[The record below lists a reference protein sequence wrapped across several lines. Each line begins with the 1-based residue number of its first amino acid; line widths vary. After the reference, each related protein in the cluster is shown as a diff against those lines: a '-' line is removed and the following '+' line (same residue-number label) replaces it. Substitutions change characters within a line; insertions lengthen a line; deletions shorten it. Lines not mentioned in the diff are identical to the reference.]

1 VTADADTDADA
12 DADTVA
18 QDIRTGA
25 VAAVRIRYGN
35 GARGAITVTTA
46 SPDPPATTGSTATGR
61 RATWRAPTTGYS
73 RSSPTVASRWRS
85 RTQNPYERS
94 GVGVR
99 IDDAA
104 RAIAADRERPVPG
117 RDTPRP

>member
-1 VTADADTDADA
+1 VAADADADA
-12 DADTVA
+12 DADTAA
-18 QDIRTGA
+18 QDIRTEA
-25 VAAVRIRYGN
+25 VAAVRVRYGN
-35 GARGAITVTTA
+35 GARGADHRHHGLA
-46 SPDPPATTGSTATGR
+46 ELPPTTTGSTATGR